1 MIYINQYK
9 RHYFYTCSSFNNTHV
24 GDIKMSL
31 VRYQQNNVMN
41 RRQDDMN
48 QLYKVSDWMST
59 LFDENSHIAT
69 SQWVPTVDIK
79 ENEKQFT
86 ITADIPG
93 VEPKD
98 IDISMENGMLT
109 IKGERETEKK
119 DEENGY
125 RRVERT
131 YGSFHRRFSLP
142 ETADSDHV
150 SAKGKHG
157 VLEIT
162 VAKRESSKAR
172 KIEVKF

>member
-1 MIYINQYK
+1 MN
-9 RHYFYTCSSFNNTHV
+9 
-24 GDIKMSL
+24 L
-31 VRYQQNNVMN
+31 VRYQPNDVVN
-41 RRQDDMN
+41 RLQDDMN
-48 QLYKVSDWMST
+48 QLFKVNGWMPN

-98 IDISMENGMLT
+98 IDVSMENGMLT
-109 IKGERETEKK
+109 IKGERKTEIK
-119 DEENGY
+119 DKENGY

-142 ETADSDHV
+142 ETADGEHV

-172 KIEVKF
+172 KIEVKS

>member
-1 MIYINQYK
+1 MN
-9 RHYFYTCSSFNNTHV
+9 
-24 GDIKMSL
+24 L
-31 VRYQQNNVMN
+31 VRYQPNDVVN
-41 RRQDDMN
+41 RLQDDMN
-48 QLYKVSDWMST
+48 QFLKVSDWMPN
-59 LFDENSHIAT
+59 LFDENSRIAT
-69 SQWVPTVDIK
+69 SQWLPSVDIK

-98 IDISMENGMLT
+98 IDVSMENGMLT
-109 IKGERETEKK
+109 IKGERKTEKK

-125 RRVERT
+125 RRVERS

-142 ETADSDHV
+142 ETADGEHV

-172 KIEVKF
+172 KIEVKS